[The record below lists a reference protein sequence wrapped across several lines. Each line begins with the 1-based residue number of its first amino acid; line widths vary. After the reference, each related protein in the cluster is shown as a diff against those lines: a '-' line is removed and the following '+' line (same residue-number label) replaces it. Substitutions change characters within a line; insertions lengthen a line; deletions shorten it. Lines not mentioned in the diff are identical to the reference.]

1 MSTLLEGS
9 VDFDYDSIDFDYD
22 RIDGEEVIEHMPPIL
37 QEYIKEKIRR
47 EVQDALTRVIA
58 LIYDSNNYRLKL
70 ATIVCSFGLPLFLGK
85 SMKDIALMHGVTRQ
99 ALSKS
104 VKYFQKDFGLPPTR
118 GQKSLAA
125 CEVYRKIQTERHKN
139 ARSTDNTAT

>member
-1 MSTLLEGS
+1 MSTLIEGK

-22 RIDGEEVIEHMPPIL
+22 KLDGDDIISEMPPIL
-37 QEYIKEKIRR
+37 QEYINEKIRR

-58 LIYDSNNYRLKL
+58 LIYDSSNYRLKL
-70 ATIVCSFGLPLFLGK
+70 ATIVCAFGLPLFMGK
-85 SMKDIALMHGVTRQ
+85 SMKDIAAMHGVTKQ

-104 VKYFQKDFGLPPTR
+104 VKLFQKNFGLPPTR

-125 CEVYRKIQTERHKN
+125 CEKYRTVQLNRNKK
-139 ARSTDNTAT
+139 

>member
-22 RIDGEEVIEHMPPIL
+22 RLDGEDIISEMPPVL
-37 QEYIKEKIRR
+37 QVYIKEKVRR

-58 LIYDSNNYRLKL
+58 LIYDSNNYRLKV

-85 SMKDIALMHGVTRQ
+85 SMKDIAGMHGVTKQ

-104 VKYFQKDFGLPPTR
+104 VKLFQKNFGLPPTR
-118 GQKSLAA
+118 GQKSLSA
-125 CEVYRKIQTERHKN
+125 CEKYKQIQLERHKDGRRN
-139 ARSTDNTAT
+139 NSIT